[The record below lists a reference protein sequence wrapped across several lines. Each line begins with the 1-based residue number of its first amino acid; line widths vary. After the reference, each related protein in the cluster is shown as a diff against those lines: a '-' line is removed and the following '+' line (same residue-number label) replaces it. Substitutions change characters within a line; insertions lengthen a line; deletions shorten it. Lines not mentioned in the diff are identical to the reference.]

1 MVTDM
6 AFFMFIDESGQDQRD
21 SPYEVLAGVVV
32 HDRKLWPLVQ
42 ALHDAEISHF
52 GCRYGTVEREL
63 KAKKLLKTKV
73 FRHAAQ
79 HNPMDPATRATLATQ
94 CLLNGPGSTPKHR
107 AALGQAKLAYCT
119 EALAI
124 AERHGCRAFASIIP
138 KEAPRPS
145 GSNYPRKD
153 YAYLFERFYFSLL
166 KQHKYE
172 RGIVVFDELER
183 SQSHLLIDQMERY
196 FMGTVTGRERR
207 SRIIPEPFFV
217 HSHLTTGIH
226 LADLVAYVISWGVR
240 ERGMTAPARTELAP
254 MADAAC
260 LLRYNMNRSG
270 RRVWGFNVITDLRP
284 RAEQGIE
291 LSPGV
296 PRPSRRI

>member
-1 MVTDM
+1 M
-6 AFFMFIDESGQDQRD
+6 AFFMFIDESGQDQRE

-32 HDRKLWPLVQ
+32 HDRRLWPLVQ
-42 ALHDAEISHF
+42 ALHEAEISHF

-63 KAKKLLKTKV
+63 KATKLLKTKV

-79 HNPMDPATRATLATQ
+79 RDPMDPTTRAALAAQ
-94 CLLNGPGSTPKHR
+94 CLSHGSGSTPEHH

-124 AERHGCRAFASIIP
+124 GARHGCRAFASIIP
-138 KEAPRPS
+138 REAPRPS
-145 GSNYPRKD
+145 GSDYLRKD
-153 YAYLFERFYFSLL
+153 YAYLFERFYFFLL
-166 KQHKYE
+166 KQHSTE

-196 FMGTVTGRERR
+196 FMGTATGRERR

-240 ERGMTAPARTELAP
+240 ERGMAAPARTELAS
-254 MADAAC
+254 MALAAC
-260 LLRYNMNRSG
+260 HLRYNMVRSG
-270 RRVWGFNVITDLRP
+270 RRVWGFNLITDLRP
-284 RAEQGIE
+284 RVERGIA
-291 LSPGV
+291 LRPGV
-296 PRPSRRI
+296 PRPSRRT